1 MCSCVPSVA
10 SVSLRRRATV
20 SLKPITV
27 YQHVK
32 DHRQSPF
39 PFVDDAKVRIYLS
52 EYQVFKRFLPTISS
66 RKQSGEIR
74 QNYSLQRT
82 LAKGRKWSEE
92 NSLSHQHQ
100 QNIPS

>member
-1 MCSCVPSVA
+1 MCYCVFKNQLLCINMSKIA
-10 SVSLRRRATV
+10 LSL
-20 SLKPITV
+20 
-27 YQHVK
+27 
-32 DHRQSPF
+32 F
-39 PFVDDAKVRIYLS
+39 DDAKVRIYLF